1 MQQIYKKF
9 DKSLLPALPR
19 LTFPG
24 RIHTLLTEAE
34 AARAV
39 DYLLTRPLVGIDTE
53 TRPTFHRGA
62 MRNVALLQV
71 ATEDTAF
78 LFRLCRTGLTD
89 SIVRLLGDTGT
100 RKVGLSLKDDLH
112 NLRRTRPFEPGGF
125 IEIQAEARQLGI
137 EDMSL
142 QKLYAN
148 LLGKRIAKN
157 QQLSNWEAD
166 ALTPAQQQ
174 YAAIDAW
181 ACLHL
186 HERVARL
193 MASHDFQLVGTDT
206 GEEAPATGHPATQTQ
221 AQANTPLP

>member
-9 DKSLLPALPR
+9 DKSLLPGLPR

-24 RIHTLLTEAE
+24 RIFTILTEGEAE
-34 AARAV
+34 RAV
-39 DYLLTRPLVGIDTE
+39 AYLLTRPLVGIDTE
-53 TRPTFHRGA
+53 TRPTFHKGG

-89 SIVRLLGDTGT
+89 SIVRLLGDGGT

-112 NLRRTRPFEPGGF
+112 NLHRSRPFEPGGF
-125 IEIQAEARQLGI
+125 IEIQAEVKQLGI

-142 QKLYAN
+142 QKIYAN

-166 ALTPAQQQ
+166 ALSPAQQQ
-174 YAAIDAW
+174 YAACDAW
-181 ACLHL
+181 ACLHI
-186 HERVARL
+186 HERVAQLLSSR
-193 MASHDFQLVGTDT
+193 DFELIGTEERAPEP
-206 GEEAPATGHPATQTQ
+206 GEACTPTPP
-221 AQANTPLP
+221 QANTEQP